1 MTPVEVLQSVK
12 TVAMV
17 GASHK
22 PSRPSHDVF
31 GWMLARGFDMIP
43 INPDPSAENIHG
55 VPVVRS
61 LGEVDR
67 PIDMVQVFRRSEFL
81 YEVAEEA
88 IAARAKVLWGQL
100 GVVDEAAADLARAAG
115 LTVVMDRCPKIELR
129 DVA

>member
-22 PSRPSHDVF
+22 PARPSHDVF

-43 INPDPSAENIHG
+43 INPDPNVTAIHG

-61 LGEVDR
+61 LAAVDR
-67 PIDMVQVFRRSEFL
+67 PIDMVQVFRRAEFL
-81 YEVAEEA
+81 YAVAQEA
-88 IAARAKVLWGQL
+88 IAVKAKVLWGQL
-100 GVVDEAAADLARAAG
+100 DVVDQAAADLAAAAG

-129 DVA
+129 DRA